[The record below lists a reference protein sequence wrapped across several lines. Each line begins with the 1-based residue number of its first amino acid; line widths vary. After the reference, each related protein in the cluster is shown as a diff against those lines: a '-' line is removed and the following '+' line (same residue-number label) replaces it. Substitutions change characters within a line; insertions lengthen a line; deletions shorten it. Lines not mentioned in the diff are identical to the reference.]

1 MSSKVFGYR
10 REVRSFSIH
19 SPIRYYFGQM
29 DRTQCI
35 QSGSVF
41 IAYGK
46 TFLVIQT
53 NLEIKIK

>member
-10 REVRSFSIH
+10 REIISFSIH

-35 QSGSVF
+35 QSGSDF
-41 IAYGK
+41 YCIWEDISGDS
-46 TFLVIQT
+46 
-53 NLEIKIK
+53 N